1 MTKLE
6 QIVKR
11 AKQIRLAQ
19 PNKFAKW
26 TDYVKFASKDLADK
40 VVGKKKTVGKANLL
54 PFPKEKKQTGKSN
67 TEYDR
72 RNQAMAPGKRKASPA
87 AKKPYYYES
96 RANRSDKGKL
106 LGMHKD
112 TKSHNVR
119 INVMSGIDKTLKRYN
134 DTIKEV
140 HFIDDAIIRIRTA
153 LPFMTKP
160 EKTRANEVIKSQRKI
175 LTELKTHARELK
187 KHIK

>member
-67 TEYDR
+67 IAIDR
-72 RNQAMAPGKRKASPA
+72 RKQAMAPGKRKASPA

-106 LGMHKD
+106 LGMQTKLD
-112 TKSHNVR
+112 T
-119 INVMSGIDKTLKRYN
+119 Y
-134 DTIKEV
+134 
-140 HFIDDAIIRIRTA
+140 
-153 LPFMTKP
+153 
-160 EKTRANEVIKSQRKI
+160 
-175 LTELKTHARELK
+175 
-187 KHIK
+187 

>member
-19 PNKFAKW
+19 PNKFSKW
-26 TDYVKFASKDLADK
+26 TDYVKYASKDLADK

-67 TEYDR
+67 IAIDR
-72 RNQAMAPGKRKASPA
+72 RKQAMAPGKRKASPA

-106 LGMHKD
+106 LGTNKIGLIEI
-112 TKSHNVR
+112 TEIGTELFNLEFKIRQLQEQKKVAKLISSKKA
-119 INVMSGIDKTLKRYN
+119 IAEEIKILQSQFKTLRAYLN
-134 DTIKEV
+134 
-140 HFIDDAIIRIRTA
+140 
-153 LPFMTKP
+153 
-160 EKTRANEVIKSQRKI
+160 TRAKFINK
-175 LTELKTHARELK
+175 
-187 KHIK
+187 

>member
-6 QIVKR
+6 QIIKR

-19 PNKFAKW
+19 PNKFSKW
-26 TDYVKFASKDLADK
+26 TDYVKFASKDLSDK

-67 TEYDR
+67 IEYDR
-72 RNQAMAPGKRKASPA
+72 RKQAMAPGKRKASPA

-106 LGMHKD
+106 LGLPSVGD
-112 TKSHNVR
+112 FYSDILSQIDENTKRIINLKKQIENHDKAIKNPKNKMYVALFKRQQTHN
-119 INVMSGIDKTLKRYN
+119 K
-134 DTIKEV
+134 
-140 HFIDDAIIRIRTA
+140 
-153 LPFMTKP
+153 
-160 EKTRANEVIKSQRKI
+160 KI
-175 LTELKTHARELK
+175 LRELQLHEK
-187 KHIK
+187 ELIKIFKSNF